1 MSFGKIDFQYK
12 IKNKSKIINF
22 FKSNNIK
29 YLDEILPLKKKYDYI
44 LPNIYIKSFQ
54 SINKIFGNYFS

>member
-1 MSFGKIDFQYK
+1 MSFGKIDFQYE

-29 YLDEILPLKKKYDYI
+29 FLDEILPLKKKI
-44 LPNIYIKSFQ
+44 
-54 SINKIFGNYFS
+54 